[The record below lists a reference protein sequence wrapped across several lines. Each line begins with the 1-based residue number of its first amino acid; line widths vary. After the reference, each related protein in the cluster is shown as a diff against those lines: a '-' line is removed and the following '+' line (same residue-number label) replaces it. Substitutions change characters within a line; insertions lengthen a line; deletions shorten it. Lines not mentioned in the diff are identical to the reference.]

1 MGLILQ
7 IVLSFMKIG
16 ALAFGGGY
24 AAVPLVEREVV
35 EVQGWMSYAEFG
47 NLMAIDEVTP
57 GPIIINCATFVGMR
71 VAGIAGAVAATVACV
86 IPPCIV
92 SLCLVLAYRRF
103 SRMSAMSEVIDAL
116 KCMACG
122 LIASTLVTFF
132 LNLVMPAGLAAQPDF
147 MALGVIVA
155 AFVVMRKSELNP
167 ILVLLCCGAVVLGLH
182 VLMQGLSVV

>member
-1 MGLILQ
+1 MSLLLQ

-35 EVQGWMSYAEFG
+35 EVQGWMSYAEFA

-71 VAGIAGAVAATVACV
+71 VAGIAGALAATIACI

-92 SLCLVLAYRRF
+92 SLCLILAYRRF
-103 SRMSAMSEVIDAL
+103 RRMSAMNEVIEAL

-122 LIASTLVTFF
+122 LIASTLIRLFVS
-132 LNLVMPAGLAAQPDF
+132 LVLPEGVLSQPDLT
-147 MALGVIVA
+147 ALAVSVG
-155 AFVVMRKSELNP
+155 AFVVMRKTELSP
-167 ILVLLCCGAVVLGLH
+167 ILVLFCCGACVLGLH
-182 VLMQGLSVV
+182 LALGI

>member
-1 MGLILQ
+1 MSLLLQ

-35 EVQGWMSYAEFG
+35 ELQGWMSYAEFG

-71 VAGIAGAVAATVACV
+71 VAGVAGAVTATIACI
-86 IPPCIV
+86 IPPCII
-92 SLCLVLAYRRF
+92 SFCLVLAYRKF
-103 SRMSAMSEVIDAL
+103 KRMSAMNEVINAL

-122 LIASTLVTFF
+122 LIASTLITLFA
-132 LNLVMPAGLAAQPDF
+132 NLVLPSGLSAQPD
-147 MALGVIVA
+147 ALALVVCAA
-155 AFVVMRKSELNP
+155 AFLVMRKTELSP
-167 ILVLLCCGAVVLGLH
+167 ILVLFCCGAVVLGLH
-182 VLMQGLSVV
+182 LAFGL